1 MVSSSFGFFL
11 FFAFYRTRSQH
22 FTYLTFSSS
31 PLNAKA
37 LVSDRYKTYIR
48 DGGQGYE
55 LTDLNIAI
63 NLVRIL
69 LNNLFATSRKVSET
83 TLPPPST
90 YNIHATRKL
99 NSVCNYEK
107 LICCYFFV
115 GGGVVVVFFCCGF
128 IFLFFGCCF
137 LANIE
142 TWFVMRY
149 I

>member
-55 LTDLNIAI
+55 LTELNIAI

-83 TLPPPST
+83 TLPPST

-115 GGGVVVVFFCCGF
+115 GGGGCCWVFFVV
-128 IFLFFGCCF
+128 LFFCF
-137 LANIE
+137 WLL
-142 TWFVMRY
+142 FLSQY
-149 I
+149 